1 MNAMKTIVFII
12 VLFSTFLSYGQ
23 SIKVSG
29 TVKDAS
35 DGNPIPGVSIIVK
48 GTTLG
53 TVSDMDGK
61 YSINCPDS
69 SSVIVFSFIGYATE
83 EVSIENKVLVNV
95 ALKEENVEL
104 QECVVVGYATQKRST
119 LCSSS
124 SYVSSSKSKRNKM
137 GLRSQALQGRLAG
150 ISVKGNAKYYNPS
163 NEEYSKIHENGF
175 KVTGVNPL
183 STFSIDVDK
192 ASYSNIRRFINDGRM
207 PPADAVRIEE
217 MINYFD
223 YNYPQP
229 EDEHPFSIN
238 TEVSDCPWQEG
249 HKLLQI
255 GVQSKKIDTQ
265 ELPASNL
272 VFLIDVSGSMSDENK
287 LPLLKSA
294 FSLLINNL
302 REKDKVAIVVYAGAA
317 GCVLPSTNGSNK
329 NTILEAI
336 NKLESGGSTAG
347 GAGIK
352 LAYKIARENFI
363 EGGNNRIILATDGDF
378 NVGASSDGEMEDLIT
393 KERSSGIFL
402 TCLGFGMGNYKDSKL
417 ETLADKGNGN
427 YAYIDNM
434 QEANKNLVSE
444 FGGTLFTIAKDVKIQ
459 VEFNPAFVQAY
470 RLIGYENRLLNE
482 EDFKDDTKDA
492 GELGAG
498 HTVTAL
504 YEIIPVGIKSK
515 FVKDVNNLKYQRIKQ
530 IKGDP
535 TSTEMA
541 TVKMRYKKPNGFRS
555 IELEKAII
563 NGDTEISD
571 ASENLRFVSA
581 VAMFG
586 MLLRNSEFKGS
597 SSMNEVINLAEK
609 SKSNDKEGYKAE
621 FVRLVKSSL
630 TLADND

>member
-255 GVQSKKIDTQ
+255 GVQGKKIDTQ